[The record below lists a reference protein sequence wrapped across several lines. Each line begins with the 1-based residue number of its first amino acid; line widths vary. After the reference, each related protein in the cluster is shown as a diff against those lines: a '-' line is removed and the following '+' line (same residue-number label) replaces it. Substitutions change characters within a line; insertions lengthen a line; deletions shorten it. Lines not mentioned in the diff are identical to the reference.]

1 MQWSEYYERFDNWE
15 ESAQYS
21 WLKAITD
28 FGPDTSPS
36 FQIAD
41 CVQNVD
47 DRTANKIIKLAMT
60 AGVRFS
66 CDEVLEILE
75 GTFLDDDVI
84 CALVKFTDESA
95 YSAAMLE
102 RLLNAL
108 SDETP
113 ALDLIDRICQKSN
126 HFADTELVPL
136 IEALCDEERSGKLL
150 LTNTTKFSEETMAAL
165 CDAWV
170 DEEVIRAVARRSGIP
185 YSDLCEDE
193 EESEDDFVD
202 MSYDEPK
209 QGGGV
214 GLLGALIAGVAAFGN
229 SGNHKKHNGRCNG
242 DCANCPPHYG
252 YRYGRW
258 YYGHGHMHGCE
269 FGGNRRGGGD

>member
-1 MQWSEYYERFDNWE
+1 MKWSEYYERYDDWE

-28 FGPDTSPS
+28 FGPETSPS
-36 FQIAD
+36 SEIAD

-47 DRTANKIIKLAMT
+47 DKTANKILRLAVG
-60 AGVRFS
+60 AGVCFS
-66 CDEVLEILE
+66 IDEVLEILE
-75 GTFLDDDVI
+75 GTDLEDDAIRSLIDSADESTWSAAQLDD
-84 CALVKFTDESA
+84 LV
-95 YSAAMLE
+95 
-102 RLLNAL
+102 NAL
-108 SDETP
+108 YDETP
-113 ALDLIDRICQKSN
+113 ALELIDRICQKPN
-126 HFADTELVPL
+126 HFIATELVSL
-136 IEALCDEERSGKLL
+136 VETLCDEERSGKLL
-150 LTNTTKFSEETMAAL
+150 LTNTTKFSEEALASL
-165 CDAWV
+165 CDLWV
-170 DEEVIRAVARRSGIP
+170 DEEVIRKVAKRSGIP

-193 EESEDDFVD
+193 EEFEDE
-202 MSYDEPK
+202 SLDEYVEPE

-229 SGNHKKHNGRCNG
+229 SGKHKKHNGRCNG

-258 YYGHGHMHGCE
+258 YYGHGHMYGCE